1 MKDTLSRFELILAT
15 APRKL
20 VDISETDASRKPAPD
35 KWCRKEILGHLI
47 DSAGNNHQR
56 FVRVQHTPRLEFPEY
71 DQDPWVSSQAYATE
85 PWADLVNLWLLLNR
99 HLLHNVKATPPQ
111 VFQHELLIGHHPAM
125 TFEALVPS
133 YLKHLEHHL
142 AQIYTAP

>member
-1 MKDTLSRFELILAT
+1 MKDAIAKFELVLAT

-20 VDISETDASRKPAPD
+20 VDISEADASRKPEPN
-35 KWCRKEILGHLI
+35 KWCKKEILGHLI

-56 FVRVQHTPRLEFPEY
+56 FVRCQFTPLLEFPEY
-71 DQDPWVSSQAYATE
+71 DQDPWVANQAYATE

-99 HLLHNVKATPPQ
+99 HLLHIVKSASPEVLQHQLKIGSHPP
-111 VFQHELLIGHHPAM
+111 M

-142 AQIYTAP
+142 SQIYS